1 MLNSRKQV
9 VFTPS
14 VYESSLRRN
23 RRMPRGLVTLI
34 TGILI
39 GAGSYWFLQTNYGPQ
54 RLSIEESAK
63 LNASVSELSQTKQSL
78 ELQLEEAKQQIDTL
92 RSEAKAMAMVAQTA
106 PTKKQR
112 IMIHN

>member
-39 GAGSYWFLQTNYGPQ
+39 GAGSYWFLQTNYG
-54 RLSIEESAK
+54 
-63 LNASVSELSQTKQSL
+63 
-78 ELQLEEAKQQIDTL
+78 
-92 RSEAKAMAMVAQTA
+92 
-106 PTKKQR
+106 
-112 IMIHN
+112 HNV